1 MRRRRF
7 IELAAATTIAGSVG
21 AAAGRSEDATVSR
34 LRFHSSGSFYRA
46 DGGPLTDESY
56 VPVWAA
62 ETAINDDA
70 DFDYDAF
77 EYWDSRR
84 IPLMAV
90 DDGVVGFGSM
100 LVDDD
105 SLTGEYD
112 NVQFLLNV
120 WNAEVGSGTVL
131 WDESNRQY
139 WTLDRFSEFSA
150 AAEREGFDVRAT
162 RDLRRDLPNADA
174 VVITAP
180 GEYLDYETLDAL
192 AAFVADGGT
201 LFLHDESDFRNY
213 DATQRF
219 DEICERLGTVFQFN
233 DDQVYDYDA
242 NAGRSYLPT
251 TSSFTESFPYF
262 DGSDGGDGGDGGD
275 ENAPPT
281 AEATASPTSV
291 TPGQTVTFDGSD
303 STDDDGSI
311 RAFQWDFGDG
321 ATATGATVEHAY
333 DAAGEYTAT
342 LTVTDDDGATDG
354 AALGVTVEDADG
366 PDTTEV
372 TVEALSDGD
381 TFDVRLPDGSTESI
395 RVLGVDTPEKASNRD
410 AERPPEWE
418 GISSYDTLAT
428 WGEEATGFSERAFD
442 VGDTVEI
449 FFDANEGRTDPF
461 DRLLA
466 YIRYDATGDGSRD
479 ALYNRR
485 LVEEGY
491 ARVYDSSLTKHDA
504 FVDAERT
511 ARDGDVGLWAE
522 ADPAASSEIRDAP
535 VDELF
540 VPDAAAVEGTSE
552 VPVAAE
558 DGTPLVGV
566 DAGNRVAMIG
576 GLPINEDYE
585 ADEGFEV
592 DTADYGNFPFVTNL
606 ADALGD
612 ATGDRIVIDGGHGQ
626 FGGDAALS
634 AEDAA
639 YYQRY
644 LEGQDL
650 EFEQRND
657 LANADLSD
665 ARALIVTTPASA
677 FTAAEATAV
686 SEFAANGGAVLL
698 LGAGSAD
705 TSALNDLASAL
716 GSDLR
721 LGEAVTDYRNNL
733 NGDESVPVTSNFDTG
748 FDLFGPYS

>member
-7 IELAAATTIAGSVG
+7 IELAAATTIAGSAG

-46 DGGPLTDESY
+46 DGGPLTDEAS
-56 VPVWAA
+56 VPVWAS
-62 ETAINDDA
+62 ETAFNDDA
-70 DFDYDAF
+70 DFNYDAF
-77 EYWDSRR
+77 EYWDSQR

-90 DDGVVGFGSM
+90 DGGVVAVGSM
-100 LVDDD
+100 LVDDR
-105 SLTGEYD
+105 SLSGEYD
-112 NVQFLLNV
+112 NRQFLLNV

-139 WTLDRFSEFSA
+139 WTLDRFSEFAA

-162 RDLRRDLPNADA
+162 SDLRRDLPDADA
-174 VVITAP
+174 AVITAP
-180 GEYLDYETLDAL
+180 GEYLDGETLDAL

-201 LFLHDESDFRNY
+201 LFLHDESDFRDY
-213 DATQRF
+213 DATQRL
-219 DEICERLGTVFQFN
+219 DRICERLGTVFQFN
-233 DDQVYDYDA
+233 DDQVYDYDS
-242 NAGRSYLPT
+242 NAGRSYLPA

-262 DGSDGGDGGDGGD
+262 DGGDGGD
-275 ENAPPT
+275 ENAPP
-281 AEATASPTSV
+281 AADATASSGTV
-291 TPGQTVTFDGSD
+291 TPGRTVTFDGSG

-311 RAFQWDFGDG
+311 RAYEWAFGDG

-342 LTVTDDDGATDG
+342 LAVTDDDGASDD
-354 AALGVTVEDADG
+354 AAVGVSVESADG
-366 PDTTEV
+366 PDTTAV

-395 RVLGVDTPEKASNRD
+395 RVLGVDTPETAGNRD
-410 AERPPEWE
+410 AELPEEWE
-418 GISSYDTLAT
+418 GISSYDTLAE
-428 WGEEATGFSERAFD
+428 WGAEATGFSERAFD

-449 FFDANEGRTDPF
+449 FFDENEGRTDPF

-466 YIRYDATGDGSRD
+466 YVRYDASGDGSRD

-485 LVEEGY
+485 LIEEGY

-504 FVDAERT
+504 FIDAERT
-511 ARDGDVGLWAE
+511 AREGDAGLWAE
-522 ADPAASSEIRDAP
+522 SDLAASSEIRDAA
-535 VDELF
+535 VEELF
-540 VPDAAAVEGTSE
+540 VPDAAAVEGAGE

-566 DAGNRVAMIG
+566 DAANDVAMIG
-576 GLPINEDYE
+576 GLPIDEDYE

-592 DTADYGNFPFVTNL
+592 DTAEYGNFPFVTNL

-626 FGGDAALS
+626 FGADGALS

-644 LEGQDL
+644 LEGQGL
-650 EFEQRND
+650 GFEQRND
-657 LANADLSD
+657 LAAADLSD
-665 ARALIVTTPASA
+665 ARALVVTTPASA
-677 FTAAEATAV
+677 FTEPEATAV
-686 SEFAANGGAVLL
+686 AEFAADGGAVLL
-698 LGAGSAD
+698 LGAAGGDA
-705 TSALNDLASAL
+705 SALNDLASAL

-721 LGEAVTDYRNNL
+721 LGEAVTDFRNNL
-733 NGDESVPVTSNFDTG
+733 AGDESIPVTSNFDRS